1 MCQWILGESGKV
13 KPLDRTIRRLTPHEL
28 SVTNEVE
35 RAKRSRFMQDIRRKL
50 GDSLRVA
57 SGQIDTSLD
66 PIEEETVDKLYQI
79 WLEDYEFY
87 AGNSAQ
93 ARRFAAI
100 SQR

>member
-1 MCQWILGESGKV
+1 MSDHCTRECANFHCPSGSRNDKA
-13 KPLDRTIRRLTPHEL
+13 IG
-28 SVTNEVE
+28 TNEAE
-35 RAKRSRFMQDIRRKL
+35 RAKRSCFMQDIRGKL

-66 PIEEETVDKLYQI
+66 PIEEETVVELYQI
-79 WLEDYEFY
+79 WLEDYEIY

>member
-1 MCQWILGESGKV
+1 MCKKNCLSGSRNDKA
-13 KPLDRTIRRLTPHEL
+13 IG
-28 SVTNEVE
+28 TNEVE
-35 RAKRSRFMQDIRRKL
+35 RAKRSCFMQDIRRKL

-66 PIEEETVDKLYQI
+66 PIEEETVDELYQI
-79 WLEDYEFY
+79 WLEDYEIY

>member
-1 MCQWILGESGKV
+1 MCKVMICPSGSHNDKA
-13 KPLDRTIRRLTPHEL
+13 IG
-28 SVTNEVE
+28 TNEVE

-66 PIEEETVDKLYQI
+66 PIEEETVD
-79 WLEDYEFY
+79 
-87 AGNSAQ
+87 Q